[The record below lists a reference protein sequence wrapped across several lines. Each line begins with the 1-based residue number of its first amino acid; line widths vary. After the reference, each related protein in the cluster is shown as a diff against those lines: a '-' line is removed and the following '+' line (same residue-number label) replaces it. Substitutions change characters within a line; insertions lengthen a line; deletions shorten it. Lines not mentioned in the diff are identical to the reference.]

1 MDLMDSLA
9 ISAAGMRVQGERLR
23 VISENMANAD
33 SVSERP
39 GGDPYRRKTITFQ
52 NALDREMGVSL
63 VKVKKVGL
71 DPSEFTRKYDPSNPA
86 ADKTGYV
93 KLPNVNALI
102 EMNDMREAQR
112 SYEANLKVIETAPA
126 GNSVVIEEQM
136 MKLSQT
142 QADYNA
148 MVNLYR
154 KHIDMLKTAIG
165 RGV

>member
-1 MDLMDSLA
+1 MDLMESLA

-52 NALDREMGVSL
+52 NALDREMGLSL

-71 DPSEFTRKYDPSNPA
+71 DPSEFTRKYDPNNPA
-86 ADKTGYV
+86 ADKSGYV

-112 SYEANLKVIETAPA
+112 SYDANLKVIEVARGMLQRT
-126 GNSVVIEEQM
+126 
-136 MKLSQT
+136 
-142 QADYNA
+142 
-148 MVNLYR
+148 
-154 KHIDMLKTAIG
+154 IDLL
-165 RGV
+165 R